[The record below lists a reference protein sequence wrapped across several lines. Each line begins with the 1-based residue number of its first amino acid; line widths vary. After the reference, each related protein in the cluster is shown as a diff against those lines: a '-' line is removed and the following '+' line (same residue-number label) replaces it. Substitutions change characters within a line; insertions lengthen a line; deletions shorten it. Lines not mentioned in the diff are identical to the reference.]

1 MCLFNNFRPDI
12 GREGE
17 SSCVVMK
24 EEEDTGLEEH
34 IKKMVTIRRKAL
46 ENIQVAQKR
55 QKTQYDA
62 KHSQDKAMYKV
73 GTLVLVKN
81 SRKLS
86 RKGSKMAPN
95 WFGPYCIHEVLK
107 KGTFR
112 LSQVEDDK
120 KVLTQIYNMTRLKL
134 YYQRQAADENSLPCD
149 PPLQSTSDST
159 QMPLTQATT
168 DCTQMP
174 LTPATSDSTQM
185 PSKQATSDST
195 QMPLTQATSDSTQM
209 PSTQAT
215 SDSTQMPLTQ
225 ATTDCTQIPLTRA
238 ILESTQMPL
247 MQVTSKQ
254 LEEELFS
261 SSLMRFWRTGADCLA
276 FSSKEDEDLDV
287 SITIYS
293 LIKYRKTGHFYANRL
308 RC

>member
-1 MCLFNNFRPDI
+1 M
-12 GREGE
+12 
-17 SSCVVMK
+17 VMK

-112 LSQVEDDK
+112 LSQAEDDK
-120 KVLTQIYNMTRLKL
+120 KVLTQIYNITRLKL

-209 PSTQAT
+209 PLNASHLRLYPDAIDASHLRLYTDAT
-215 SDSTQMPLTQ
+215 DTSHHRLYPDTIDTSHLGIYPDAIDASHLQ
-225 ATTDCTQIPLTRA
+225 TTRRGVVLIESYALLEDWCRLPG
-238 ILESTQMPL
+238 IL
-247 MQVTSKQ
+247 
-254 LEEELFS
+254 F
-261 SSLMRFWRTGADCLA
+261 
-276 FSSKEDEDLDV
+276 
-287 SITIYS
+287 
-293 LIKYRKTGHFYANRL
+293 
-308 RC
+308 